1 MSLLKGVKMEFNATM
16 SPAEKLQVNNEVDR
30 FNKLQNAN
38 GRAPSQELGKDD
50 FLKLLMTQMT
60 HQDPMSPMDNSQ
72 FIAQMAQFT
81 SLEQMY
87 NMSNGFT
94 KMAQLMATSEA
105 AGTVGKVVEL
115 DMGDGQT
122 VTGVVDGFTRGEKPQ
137 VQVNGNFYDMNYV
150 KAVYAN

>member
-1 MSLLKGVKMEFNATM
+1 MFWLRTIRLMSLLKGVKMEFNATM

-50 FLKLLMTQMT
+50 
-60 HQDPMSPMDNSQ
+60 PMSPMDNSQ

-94 KMAQLMATSEA
+94 KMAQLMGTSEA